1 MRSIVTAMV
10 IAVCLVGC
18 ARQMPVRN
26 LNRPESI
33 ATVTGYS
40 SEGKFVTLL
49 NGENPVSA
57 LPLPNIAD
65 REYVAQVPNAI
76 RTAVIAF
83 IAQPETEFTIVAA
96 RAYGRFLLL
105 DVQPKGWDDGNIHI
119 VYDMKQ
125 EAVIGRFVW
134 YVQG

>member
-1 MRSIVTAMV
+1 MMNIVTTMV

-18 ARQMPVRN
+18 ARQMPVSN
-26 LNRPESI
+26 VNPPEST

-40 SEGKFVTLL
+40 SEGNFVTLL
-49 NGENPVSA
+49 NGENPISA
-57 LPLPNIAD
+57 LPLPNNTD
-65 REYVAQVPNAI
+65 REYVTQVPDTI
-76 RTAVIAF
+76 RNAVIAF

-96 RAYGRFLLL
+96 RAYGRILLL

-134 YVQG
+134 YAQG